1 MKTKQQAR
9 EYAAKLYYELAST
22 AHDKDFG
29 FASHVTDKDK
39 DEYASK
45 QLELANQIERG
56 ELDHIFSI
64 QQSMHYFL
72 TGECVPL
79 LKSERQ

>member
-9 EYAAKLYYELAST
+9 AYAAKINYELAST

-29 FASHVTDKDK
+29 FASHVTEKDK
-39 DEYASK
+39 DEYAAE
-45 QLELANQIERG
+45 QLKLANQIERG
-56 ELDHIFSI
+56 ELDHNFTVW
-64 QQSMHYFL
+64 QRMNYFL

-79 LKSERQ
+79 LP